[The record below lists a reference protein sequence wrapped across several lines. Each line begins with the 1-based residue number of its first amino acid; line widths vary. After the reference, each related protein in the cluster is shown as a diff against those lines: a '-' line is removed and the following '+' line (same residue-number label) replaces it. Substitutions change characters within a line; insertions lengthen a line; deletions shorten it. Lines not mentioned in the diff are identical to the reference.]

1 MKNLGIK
8 VSLYLN
14 YFVFA
19 ILMNTV
25 GIVILQVIS
34 NYDVSRVT
42 AGSLEAY
49 KDLSVMF
56 LSFAV
61 ASYIPKFGYKKTM
74 IIGLLAIDAVC
85 ILVALVHQYWV
96 TPVLYMVTGASFG
109 LMKVSVYSTIGLLSE
124 GQKEH
129 TAQMNTLEGFFQV
142 GSLVGPLFFG
152 LMISISTWTD
162 TYYLIALMTSLA
174 LIIMFFTKLDES
186 DVKSRAEKTNI
197 FSMLKLLKAPAV
209 WIFVVCAFLYVMVEQ
224 SLNTWLPTFNR
235 EVFKL
240 SEAHASALL
249 AIYPASIAASRFLA
263 GYYSKKIFWLK
274 SQLIL
279 LIGALLVILTVLI
292 STTNYE
298 LLPNEVPENFPIFS
312 IILLSTGFFI
322 GPVYPTIISIILS
335 KTEKVKQ
342 SAMTGL
348 IVIFSALGGTS
359 GSMIIGL
366 LSQHYDVH
374 SAFYFPLIPITILG
388 LLLFP
393 YKKFTDK
400 FGAESQS

>member
-61 ASYIPKFGYKKTM
+61 AAYIPKFGYKKTM

>member
-1 MKNLGIK
+1 MKNLRIK

-34 NYDVSRVT
+34 NYDVSRVS
-42 AGSLEAY
+42 AASLEAY

-61 ASYIPKFGYKKTM
+61 AAYIPKLGYKRTM
-74 IIGLLAIDAVC
+74 ILGLLAIDAVC

-96 TPVLYMVTGASFG
+96 TPLLYMVTGASFG
-109 LMKVSVYSTIGLLSE
+109 LMKVSVYSTIGLLSKD
-124 GQKEH
+124 QKDH
-129 TAQMNTLEGFFQV
+129 TSQMNTLEGFFQV
-142 GSLVGPLFFG
+142 GSLAGPLLFG

-162 TYYLIALMTSLA
+162 TYYLIALLTSLA
-174 LIIMFFTKLDES
+174 LVLMFFTKLDES
-186 DVKSRAEKTNI
+186 DLKSGAEKINI

-224 SLNTWLPTFNR
+224 SLNTWLPTFNK

-240 SEAHASALL
+240 SPARASALL

-263 GYYSKKIFWLK
+263 GYYSKRVFWLK

-279 LIGALLVILTVLI
+279 LFGALLVIATVLI

-298 LLPNEVPENFPIFS
+298 ESTNIVPDDFPIFS
-312 IILLSTGFFI
+312 LILLSTGFFI
-322 GPVYPTIISIILS
+322 GPVYPTIVSIILS
-335 KTEKVKQ
+335 KTETVKQ

-359 GSMIIGL
+359 GSLVIGM
-366 LSQHYDVH
+366 LSQNYDVH

-393 YKKFTDK
+393 YKKITDK
-400 FGAESQS
+400 FGAELQS

>member
-61 ASYIPKFGYKKTM
+61 AAYIPKFGYKKTM

-162 TYYLIALMTSLA
+162 TYYLIALMTSVA

>member
-96 TPVLYMVTGASFG
+96 TTVLYMVTGASFG

-162 TYYLIALMTSLA
+162 TYYLIALMTSVA

>member
-61 ASYIPKFGYKKTM
+61 AAYIPKFGYKKTM

-162 TYYLIALMTSLA
+162 TYYLIALMTSVA

-224 SLNTWLPTFNR
+224 SLNTWLPTFNK

>member
-162 TYYLIALMTSLA
+162 TYYLIALMTSVA